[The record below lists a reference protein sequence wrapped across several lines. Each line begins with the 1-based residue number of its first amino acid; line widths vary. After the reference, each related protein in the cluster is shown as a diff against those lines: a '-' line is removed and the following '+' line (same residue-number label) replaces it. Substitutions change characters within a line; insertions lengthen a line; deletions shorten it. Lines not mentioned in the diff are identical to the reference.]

1 MSRSASGGGG
11 LGAVIGVLFLI
22 GLIVKFIWWIVGAV
36 TLVAA
41 CYVIK
46 AVARQINAD
55 AAARKQRM
63 AAIAARADQ
72 QHNWVMQGDDRGT
85 YGPDC
90 APLMRF
96 IQEAEGR
103 KISNP

>member
-1 MSRSASGGGG
+1 MSRNKSSGGG
-11 LGAVIGVLFLI
+11 LGAVIGVLFVI
-22 GLIVKFIWWIVGAV
+22 GLIIKFIWWIVGALA
-36 TLVAA
+36 LVAV
-41 CYVIK
+41 CYVIR
-46 AVARQINAD
+46 AVVRQAN
-55 AAARKQRM
+55 AAATARNQRM

-85 YGPDC
+85 YGPDG

-96 IQEAEGR
+96 ILEAESR